1 MELRG
6 ELEISPAL
14 QDAQFSEGDTPSSS
28 DNPART
34 KTQDHGAQRETRGI
48 TERSLV
54 ARKGF
59 LKKVELHWHL
69 EAESRTRSG
78 PVVLGRSGRIC
89 PVQRA

>member
-34 KTQDHGAQRETRGI
+34 KTQDHGAQRENRGV
-48 TERSLV
+48 TGPSLV

-78 PVVLGRSGRIC
+78 PGVLGRSGRIC